1 LILAVQRKIG
11 AALIV
16 NIALRFFVT
25 ARKFRRSKHMASL
38 NLDKLSATIE
48 FFSVKIYR
56 DFKFK
61 AACKFLS
68 FNTQILPYCPP
79 AFEFALFY
87 ACRNF

>member
-1 LILAVQRKIG
+1 MILAVRRKIG
-11 AALIV
+11 ADSIV
-16 NIALRFFVT
+16 NIALRFFAA
-25 ARKFRRSKHMASL
+25 ARKFRRSKHIASL
-38 NLDKLSATIE
+38 NLDKP
-48 FFSVKIYR
+48 SVKIEFHLVKIYC

-68 FNTQILPYCPP
+68 FDTQILPYCPP